1 MLAVEYVQSR
11 LPKFMVAAFLLVA
24 PACDKSGNGAPG
36 GDPTGEAR
44 IAIVNAPN
52 DVRCIRVNA
61 AGTRVVTN
69 SFGVMAGEKTAFTV
83 RGLPVG
89 LVTFTADAFGSVCPA
104 VNPGTVPTWVSDSVT
119 TGIAGGSTTNVT
131 LTMQRPGT
139 STVSIDFPGDAGATS
154 PPPATQTVGAG
165 QTATSQ
171 NFKMVYTFGQPTTNQ
186 DKSTSANRRLR
197 GGLQGANGSGP

>member
-1 MLAVEYVQSR
+1 MFAVDCLQSR
-11 LPKFMVAAFLLVA
+11 LGRFALVAFLL
-24 PACDKSGNGAPG
+24 PAGACNKSDGASRE
-36 GDPTGEAR
+36 PTGQAR
-44 IAIVNAPN
+44 IAITNAPT

-61 AGTRVVTN
+61 AGTRVVSN
-69 SFGVMAGEKTAFTV
+69 SFGVTAGAKSVFTLP
-83 RGLPVG
+83 GLPVG
-89 LVTFTADAFGSVCPA
+89 LVTFTADAFSSLCVL
-104 VNPGTVPTWVSDSVT
+104 VNDTSVPTWVSDSVT
-119 TGIAGGSTTNVT
+119 TGIAAGATSNVS

-139 STVSIDFPGDAGATS
+139 GTVSIDFPGDAGVTN
-154 PPPATQTVGAG
+154 PPSTTQTVGAG